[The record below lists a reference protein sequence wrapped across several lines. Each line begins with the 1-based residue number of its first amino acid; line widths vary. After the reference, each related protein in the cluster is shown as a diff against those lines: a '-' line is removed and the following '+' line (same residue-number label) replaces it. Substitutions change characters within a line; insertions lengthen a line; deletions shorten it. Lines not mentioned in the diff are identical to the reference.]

1 MKKNSTPTDDNEHAE
16 ILSQFDKLRAEIL
29 HNDTLGL
36 QLLGATLVL
45 VSAAMGFAVQEK
57 TNDLLRIGI
66 FLGTT
71 YILFI
76 SMYQTIDRMRST
88 FLIASYIRVFLEEN
102 TKHIQ
107 WETRLAKFCSAEP
120 DEGYNPFSSLL
131 TTYVIIALVNLIL
144 VVVYTI

>member
-36 QLLGATLVL
+36 QLLGATLLL

-88 FLIASYIRVFLEEN
+88 FFIASYIRVFLEEN

-107 WETRLAKFCSAEP
+107 WETR
-120 DEGYNPFSSLL
+120 
-131 TTYVIIALVNLIL
+131 
-144 VVVYTI
+144 